1 MDMKNRRSFGR
12 SSSVETR
19 PLVSSIT
26 LEKSIR
32 ENRLHILCNSGS
44 ARGFPR
50 LRYFLLMY
58 IFCT

>member
-1 MDMKNRRSFGR
+1 MDSLGIDENLKKTNKWH
-12 SSSVETR
+12 
-19 PLVSSIT
+19 IKIK
-26 LEKSIR
+26 EKSIR